1 MISVST
7 PQKIL
12 RIVIILLL
20 AIITTISIRTCNVLD
35 STKEINEMP
44 LQMYSNKDMNMTFT
58 LDSHEEGTFI
68 QVNSQEE
75 TRYVNNFNYYIKE
88 GVLYATGIY
97 DSEWIQTFTIMPDD
111 ILFWI
116 DNNVMLY
123 PVDGYIYL

>member
-58 LDSHEEGTFI
+58 LDSNDEGTFI

-88 GVLYATGIY
+88 GVLYTTGIY

>member
-20 AIITTISIRTCNVLD
+20 AIITIISIRTCNVLD
-35 STKEINEMP
+35 STKEVNEIP

>member
-35 STKEINEMP
+35 STKEINEIP

-58 LDSHEEGTFI
+58 LDSNDEGTFI

-116 DNNVMLY
+116 ENNIMLY
-123 PVDGYIYL
+123 PVNGIIYL

>member
-35 STKEINEMP
+35 STKEVNEIP

-58 LDSHEEGTFI
+58 LDSNDEGTFI

>member
-97 DSEWIQTFTIMPDD
+97 DSEWNQTFTIMPDD

>member
-12 RIVIILLL
+12 RIVITLLL
-20 AIITTISIRTCNVLD
+20 AIITAISIRTCNVLD

-58 LDSHEEGTFI
+58 LDSNDEGTFI

>member
-35 STKEINEMP
+35 STKEVNEIP

-58 LDSHEEGTFI
+58 LDSNDEGTFI

-116 DNNVMLY
+116 DNNIMLY
-123 PVDGYIYL
+123 PVNGIIYL

>member
-58 LDSHEEGTFI
+58 LDSNDEGTFI

-116 DNNVMLY
+116 DNNIMLY

>member
-35 STKEINEMP
+35 STKEINGMP

-58 LDSHEEGTFI
+58 LDSNDEGTFI

>member
-20 AIITTISIRTCNVLD
+20 AIITAISIRTCNVLD
-35 STKEINEMP
+35 STKEVNEIP

-58 LDSHEEGTFI
+58 LDSYEEGTFI

>member
-12 RIVIILLL
+12 RIVITLLL
-20 AIITTISIRTCNVLD
+20 AIITAISIRTCNVLD
-35 STKEINEMP
+35 STKEINEIP

-58 LDSHEEGTFI
+58 LDSNDEGTFI

-116 DNNVMLY
+116 ENNIMLY
-123 PVDGYIYL
+123 PVNGIIYL

>member
-12 RIVIILLL
+12 RIVIMLLL

-58 LDSHEEGTFI
+58 LDSNDEGTFI

>member
-35 STKEINEMP
+35 STKEINEIP

-58 LDSHEEGTFI
+58 LDSNDEGTFI

-116 DNNVMLY
+116 DNNIMLY

>member
-1 MISVST
+1 MIKVST

-20 AIITTISIRTCNVLD
+20 AIITAISVRTCKALD
-35 STKEINEMP
+35 DTKKVNELP
-44 LQMYSNKDMNMTFT
+44 LIMYSNTDMNMTFT
-58 LDSHEEGTFI
+58 LDTNQEGTFI

-116 DNNVMLY
+116 DNNIMLY
-123 PVDGYIYL
+123 PVNGIIYL

>member
-35 STKEINEMP
+35 STKEVNEIP

-58 LDSHEEGTFI
+58 LDSNDEGTFI

-88 GVLYATGIY
+88 GVLYTTGIY

>member
-12 RIVIILLL
+12 RIVITLLL
-20 AIITTISIRTCNVLD
+20 AIITAISIRTCNVLD
-35 STKEINEMP
+35 STKEINEIP

-58 LDSHEEGTFI
+58 LDSNDEGTFI

-116 DNNVMLY
+116 DNNIMLY

>member
-1 MISVST
+1 MIKVST

-20 AIITTISIRTCNVLD
+20 AIITAISVRTCNALD
-35 STKEINEMP
+35 DTKKVNELP
-44 LQMYSNKDMNMTFT
+44 LIMYSNTDMNMTFT
-58 LDSHEEGTFI
+58 LDTNREGTFI

-116 DNNVMLY
+116 DNNIMLY
-123 PVDGYIYL
+123 PVNGIIYL

>member
-35 STKEINEMP
+35 STKEVNEIP

-58 LDSHEEGTFI
+58 LDSHDEGTFI

>member
-1 MISVST
+1 MIKVST

-12 RIVIILLL
+12 RLVIILLL
-20 AIITTISIRTCNVLD
+20 AIITAISIRTCNVLD

-58 LDSHEEGTFI
+58 LDSNDEGTFI

-116 DNNVMLY
+116 ENNIMLY
-123 PVDGYIYL
+123 PVDGIIYL

>member
-12 RIVIILLL
+12 RIVIIILL

-35 STKEINEMP
+35 STKEVNEIP

-58 LDSHEEGTFI
+58 LDSNDEGTFI

>member
-12 RIVIILLL
+12 RIVITLLL
-20 AIITTISIRTCNVLD
+20 AIITAISIRTCNVLD

-58 LDSHEEGTFI
+58 LDSNDEGTFI

-116 DNNVMLY
+116 DNNIMLY

>member
-1 MISVST
+1 MIKVST

-20 AIITTISIRTCNVLD
+20 AIITAISIRTCNVLD
-35 STKEINEMP
+35 STKEVNEIP

-97 DSEWIQTFTIMPDD
+97 DSEWIATFTIMPDD

-116 DNNVMLY
+116 DNNIMLY
-123 PVDGYIYL
+123 PVNGIIYL

>member
-12 RIVIILLL
+12 RIVITLLL
-20 AIITTISIRTCNVLD
+20 AIITAISIRTCNVLD
-35 STKEINEMP
+35 STKEINEIP

-58 LDSHEEGTFI
+58 LDSNDEGTFI

-116 DNNVMLY
+116 ENNIMLY
-123 PVDGYIYL
+123 PVDGIIYL

>member
-20 AIITTISIRTCNVLD
+20 AIITAISIKTCNVLD

-58 LDSHEEGTFI
+58 LDSHDEGTFI

-97 DSEWIQTFTIMPDD
+97 DSEWNQTFTIMPDD

>member
-1 MISVST
+1 MIKVST

-35 STKEINEMP
+35 STKEINGMP

-58 LDSHEEGTFI
+58 LDSNDEGTFI

-75 TRYVNNFNYYIKE
+75 TRYVNNFNYYIH
-88 GVLYATGIY
+88 
-97 DSEWIQTFTIMPDD
+97 
-111 ILFWI
+111 
-116 DNNVMLY
+116 MLISQSLTC
-123 PVDGYIYL
+123 PA

>member
-20 AIITTISIRTCNVLD
+20 VIITTISIRTCNVLD

>member
-1 MISVST
+1 MIKVST

-20 AIITTISIRTCNVLD
+20 AIITAISVRTCNALD
-35 STKEINEMP
+35 DTKKANELP
-44 LQMYSNKDMNMTFT
+44 LIMYSNTDMNMTFT
-58 LDSHEEGTFI
+58 LDTNKEGTFI

-116 DNNVMLY
+116 DNNIMLY
-123 PVDGYIYL
+123 PVNGIIYL

>member
-1 MISVST
+1 MIKVST

-12 RIVIILLL
+12 RLVIILLL
-20 AIITTISIRTCNVLD
+20 AIITAISIRTCNVLD

-58 LDSHEEGTFI
+58 LDSNDEGTFI

-116 DNNVMLY
+116 DNNIMLY

>member
-12 RIVIILLL
+12 RIVIVLLL

-58 LDSHEEGTFI
+58 LDSNDEGTFI

-88 GVLYATGIY
+88 GVLYTTGIY

>member
-1 MISVST
+1 MIKVST

-12 RIVIILLL
+12 RIVITLLL
-20 AIITTISIRTCNVLD
+20 AIITAISVRTCNALD
-35 STKEINEMP
+35 DTKKVNELP
-44 LQMYSNKDMNMTFT
+44 LIMYSNTDMNMTFT
-58 LDSHEEGTFI
+58 LDTNKEGTFI

-116 DNNVMLY
+116 DNNIMLY
-123 PVDGYIYL
+123 PVNGIIYL

>member
-20 AIITTISIRTCNVLD
+20 AIITAISIRTCNVLD
-35 STKEINEMP
+35 STKEVNEIP

>member
-1 MISVST
+1 MIKVST

-35 STKEINEMP
+35 STKEVNEIP
-44 LQMYSNKDMNMTFT
+44 LQMYSNKNMNMTFT
-58 LDSHEEGTFI
+58 LDSNDEGTFI

-116 DNNVMLY
+116 NNNIMLY
-123 PVDGYIYL
+123 PVNGIIYL

>member
-20 AIITTISIRTCNVLD
+20 AIITAISIKTCNVLD

-58 LDSHEEGTFI
+58 LDSNDEGTFI

-116 DNNVMLY
+116 DNNIMLY

>member
-12 RIVIILLL
+12 RIVITLLL
-20 AIITTISIRTCNVLD
+20 AIITAISIRTCNVLD
-35 STKEINEMP
+35 STKEINEIP

-58 LDSHEEGTFI
+58 LDSNDEGTFI

-116 DNNVMLY
+116 DNNIMLY
-123 PVDGYIYL
+123 PVDGIIYL

>member
-58 LDSHEEGTFI
+58 LDSNDEGTFI

>member
-35 STKEINEMP
+35 STKEVNEIP